1 MIALIILVLKIFG
14 LLLGNSFNNKE
25 KSIVGSEMNAKLL
38 EAAVEYHGK
47 ELFNM
52 ILKQNNVEDAM
63 MKSDETNEREEVDSV
78 EWYFRFFGI
87 FLFNKRD

>member
-1 MIALIILVLKIFG
+1 
-14 LLLGNSFNNKE
+14 
-25 KSIVGSEMNAKLL
+25 MNAKLL

-78 EWYFRFFGI
+78 EWYFRFLVFSLTLYFPSHFAPEEKLI
-87 FLFNKRD
+87 MVYISRHKTFLIILE

>member
-1 MIALIILVLKIFG
+1 
-14 LLLGNSFNNKE
+14 
-25 KSIVGSEMNAKLL
+25 MNAKLL

-87 FLFNKRD
+87 FFNSLFPESFCTGGKINYGLHQSS